1 MKESPIPSRSDKLNR
16 MKRYE
21 NTRQFVL
28 EFLKSGLP
36 DTLYYHSYEHVMD
49 VLSAAERLAEMEGVN
64 EYELELLR
72 VAVLFHD
79 SGFTVDPREH
89 EKTSCDIVRKEL
101 PVFGYAEQEIERIC
115 GIIMATKYP
124 QSPTDLLE
132 EIMCDA
138 DLDYL
143 GRDDF
148 FTIGNSLL
156 RELNEN
162 GRFKTEKDWNHF
174 QEKFL
179 STHRYFTAS
188 AIRLRNEKKELHL
201 KKIRKSLQD

>member
-1 MKESPIPSRSDKLNR
+1 MKESAIPSKSDNLNT
-16 MKRYE
+16 MTRYHKAKE
-21 NTRQFVL
+21 FVL
-28 EFLKSGLP
+28 GFLKTGLP
-36 DTLYYHSYEHVMD
+36 DTLFYHSYDHVMD
-49 VLSAAERLAEMEGVN
+49 VLGAAERLAAMEGVS
-64 EYELELLR
+64 EPDLELLR
-72 VAVLFHD
+72 VAVLLHD
-79 SGFTVDPREH
+79 SGFTVDPKEH
-89 EKTSCDIVRKEL
+89 EKTSCDIARKKL
-101 PVFGYAEQEIERIC
+101 PAFGYSGQDIERIC

-124 QSPTDLLE
+124 QSPANLLE

-162 GRFKTEKDWNHF
+162 GRFKTEQDWNHF

-179 STHRYFTAS
+179 SSHRYFTAS
-188 AIRLRNEKKELHL
+188 AIRLRNEKKEMHL
-201 KKIRKSLQD
+201 KKIRQSLQA